1 MNKRISRILASLLVT
16 AFLFSMVP
24 VNTAEAAN
32 YYYYKT
38 YSYNTSAP
46 TNYFRWI
53 IRIVPTKQI
62 TPAPTTPAPA
72 PKPVP
77 APTPA
82 PTKPAPAPTTPAP
95 TKPAPAP
102 TTPAPTPAPA
112 PTTGLSQFEVQV
124 VQLVNQ
130 ERAKAGLKA
139 LTANAPLSKVARI
152 KSADMRD
159 KNYFAHNSPTYGS
172 PFDMMKSFGITYR
185 TAGENIA
192 AGQRTPEQVV
202 TAWMNS
208 PGHRANILN
217 ANYTDIGVGYVSGG
231 SYGHYWTQH
240 FIGK

>member
-1 MNKRISRILASLLVT
+1 MNKRISKVLASLLVT

-24 VNTAEAAN
+24 VNSAEAAT
-32 YYYYKT
+32 YYYYRT
-38 YSYNTSAP
+38 YTTNSY
-46 TNYFRWI
+46 FKWI
-53 IRIVPTKQI
+53 IKIVPIKT
-62 TPAPTTPAPA
+62 
-72 PKPVP
+72 
-77 APTPA
+77 
-82 PTKPAPAPTTPAP
+82 
-95 TKPAPAP
+95 

-112 PTTGLSQFEVQV
+112 PKPAPTPAPTPAPAPKPAPTPAPAPAPAPKPTPAPTTLSQFEAQV

-130 ERAKAGLKA
+130 ERAKAGLKP
-139 LTANAPLSKVARI
+139 LTANAPLSKVART

-202 TAWMNS
+202 IAWMNS

-217 ANYTDIGVGYVSGG
+217 ANYTEIGVGYVAGG